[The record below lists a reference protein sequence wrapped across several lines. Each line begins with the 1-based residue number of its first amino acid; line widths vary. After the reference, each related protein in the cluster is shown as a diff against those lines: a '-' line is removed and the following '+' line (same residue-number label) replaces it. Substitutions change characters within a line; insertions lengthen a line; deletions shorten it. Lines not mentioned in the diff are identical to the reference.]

1 LIATKISCLTKE
13 ISVTTLTGCSHPLPE
28 TVDHIFTH
36 CRVAT
41 MANGRYNIMENAAL
55 AVSGKKIA
63 WIKPMDDLPG
73 TCGTTQVTDCQNQ
86 WVLPGF
92 VDCHTHL
99 IWAGSRAKEF
109 ELRLAGASYAD
120 IAKAGGG
127 IVSTVKATRAAT
139 EDTLF
144 DLASR
149 RMAHFLSQGITTV
162 EIKSGYGLDL
172 TSELKMLHVAG
183 RLNQAFPQRV
193 EATFLGAHALPPE
206 FAGRSDEYIREI
218 IQTMLPEVKHQGI
231 ATAVDVFC
239 ENIAFSREQTR
250 QVFEKAVELGFDVKL
265 HAEQLS
271 DSEGTALAAEMGAL
285 SCDHLE
291 YVSVDSA
298 QKMADHGTVAVLLPG
313 AFYFLKET
321 RVPPV
326 DVFRRLGIPMAV
338 ATDLN
343 PGSSPVHSM
352 LPVLNMACLLFKLTC
367 EEALAGATIHA
378 AAALDLADCKG
389 SLAPGKDADFVIWD
403 VDTPADLC
411 YLTGITPLTQVV
423 IGGKTAYPLG

>member
-1 LIATKISCLTKE
+1 
-13 ISVTTLTGCSHPLPE
+13 
-28 TVDHIFTH
+28 
-36 CRVAT
+36 
-41 MANGRYNIMENAAL
+41 MANGSYNIMENATL

-63 WIKPMDDLPG
+63 WIRPMDALPDPLPG
-73 TCGTTQVTDCQNQ
+73 TAQVTDCQNQ
-86 WVLPGF
+86 WILPGF

-109 ELRLAGASYAD
+109 EMRLAGASYAD

-127 IVSTVKATRAAT
+127 IFSTVKATRAAD
-139 EDTLF
+139 ENTLF

-149 RMAHFLSQGITTV
+149 RMSHFLRQGITTV

-172 TSELKMLHVAG
+172 ESELKMLTVAG
-183 RLNQAFPQRV
+183 RLKQAFPQHIEV
-193 EATFLGAHALPPE
+193 TFLGAHAVPPE
-206 FAGRSDEYIREI
+206 FTDRSDAYIQEI
-218 IQTMLPEVKHQGI
+218 TQLMLPEVKKQAI

-239 ENIAFSREQTR
+239 ENIAFSRKQTL
-250 QVFEKAVELGFDVKL
+250 QVFEKANDLGFAVKL

-271 DSEGTALAAEMGAL
+271 DSNGAALAAEMGAL

-291 YVSVDSA
+291 YLSNDGA
-298 QKMADHGTVAVLLPG
+298 KKMADHGTVAVLLPG
-313 AFYFLKET
+313 AFHYLKET

-326 DVFRRLGIPMAV
+326 ETFRQLNVPMAV

-343 PGSSPVHSM
+343 PGSSPVFSM
-352 LPVLNMACLLFKLTC
+352 LPVLNMACLLFGLTC
-367 EEALAGATIHA
+367 EQALAGATIHG
-378 AAALDLADCKG
+378 AAALGLTNCKG

-411 YLTGITPLTQVV
+411 YLTGIIPLKQVI
-423 IGGKTAYPLG
+423 IGGKTVRPEN